1 MAQWARH
8 EDGAEARLVA
18 AAIDDTVFAAAVAS
32 PAIHRSVQGQD
43 QLEPWVEVRT
53 PIAAMAAAG
62 GMVIVVSEDGY
73 VSGLEPSD
81 AAEVLGATVAADAA
95 EAVADRRGVWA
106 LSANRQSLVHVN
118 LDGHVDKR
126 LTVDEVDRLAA
137 ADHGVWY
144 TTRNDSYLRFVG
156 MDSDAVEP
164 TDLGVPAERR
174 GGLAPCRPGVWVS
187 VENGL
192 LLALERGRHDVRQM
206 ADPPGAPVRNLL
218 CVRTGLIGGDQ
229 LDGLFM
235 LNFGLDDSVR
245 CLPTGRSGQ
254 VDTLVTDG
262 QAAWAVSRPQGIP
275 IGIRLGQ

>member
-1 MAQWARH
+1 MTQRASH
-8 EDGAEARLVA
+8 EDGTEARLVA
-18 AAIDDTVFAAAVAS
+18 AAIGDTVFAAAVS
-32 PAIHRSVQGQD
+32 SRAIHRSVQGQD
-43 QLEPWVEVRT
+43 QLKPWVEVRT

-81 AAEVLGATVAADAA
+81 AAEVVGVTVAADAA
-95 EAVADRRGVWA
+95 EASADRRGVWA
-106 LSANRQSLVHVN
+106 LSANRQSLVHLN
-118 LDGHVDKR
+118 LDGHVDRR

-137 ADHGVWY
+137 AEHCVWY

-156 MDSDAVEP
+156 MDSDAVERI
-164 TDLGVPAERR
+164 DIGVPAERR
-174 GGLAPCRPGVWVS
+174 GGLAPCRLGVWVS

-192 LLALERGRHDVRQM
+192 LLVPERGRRDVRQM

-218 CVRTGLIGGDQ
+218 CVRTGLVGGDQ

-245 CLPTGRSGQ
+245 RLPTGRSGQ
-254 VDTLVTDG
+254 VDALVTDG
-262 QAAWAVSRPQGIP
+262 QATWAVGRPEGIP
-275 IGIRLGQ
+275 IAIRLGQ